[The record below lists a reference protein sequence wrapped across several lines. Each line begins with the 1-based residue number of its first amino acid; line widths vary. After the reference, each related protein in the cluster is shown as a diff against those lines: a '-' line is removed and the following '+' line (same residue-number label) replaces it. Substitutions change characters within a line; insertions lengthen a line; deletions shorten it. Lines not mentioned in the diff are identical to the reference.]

1 MLTALV
7 SFAKKTANMRKSI
20 LIHTVAAA
28 AGWGLAMAAA
38 IQAAQPASPANQLS
52 SEIKRG
58 DCKAA
63 ISLIN
68 PDPAANDREAAFI
81 TGRLLDEGICVQPD
95 PENAAHFFGR
105 AAQLGDR
112 GGVFDFAGKVGLG
125 VGVEQDYQRAGEL
138 CRAAGLDAE
147 SHLSNY
153 ELGYACTLS
162 GLAGKLLRRTLP
174 TRAFQPAA
182 GAVAQV
188 QFTPAS
194 GQIIVRLLP
203 HVAAADMEMGTH
215 ISHPVIDAQHE
226 IVKAWH
232 DALLQVPRPDA
243 ARLDSQVVELPIDV
257 DMTLEQERK
266 ATTEHQQRL
275 LNGDIHNP
283 GLNLK

>member
-1 MLTALV
+1 MQST
-7 SFAKKTANMRKSI
+7 
-20 LIHTVAAA
+20 
-28 AGWGLAMAAA
+28 
-38 IQAAQPASPANQLS
+38 
-52 SEIKRG
+52 
-58 DCKAA
+58 
-63 ISLIN
+63 
-68 PDPAANDREAAFI
+68 
-81 TGRLLDEGICVQPD
+81 
-95 PENAAHFFGR
+95 
-105 AAQLGDR
+105 
-112 GGVFDFAGKVGLG
+112 
-125 VGVEQDYQRAGEL
+125 QDYQRAGEL
-138 CRAAGLDAE
+138 CRAAGLDGE

-162 GLAGKLLRRTLP
+162 GLAGKLLRGTLP

-194 GQIIVRLLP
+194 GQIIVRVLP
-203 HVAAADMEMGTH
+203 HVAAADLGMDTH
-215 ISHPVIDAQHE
+215 ISHPMIDAQHE

-232 DALLQVPRPDA
+232 DALLQVPRPDT

-283 GLNLK
+283 ALK